1 MKGNPSKAI
10 PTTTTSSFCSQ
21 LEVKLGH
28 HNFTSPKGI
37 LSLQYIDEKVPQ
49 RHTSLV
55 GVWSRTQIIKLV
67 VTSLSAKRIPTTNK
81 NRTQKQLFS
90 KKSQINVKPKWLGV
104 CDSYLGQCNCT
115 STSQRDDSENVRGNV
130 RHISLFRT
138 ISASAAGNEKLSPS
152 SPPMSKSQKLF
163 GLWNDGKLLK

>member
-1 MKGNPSKAI
+1 MKGNPSQAI
-10 PTTTTSSFCSQ
+10 PTTTTTSSFCSQ

-55 GVWSRTQIIKLV
+55 DVWSRTQIIKLV
-67 VTSLSAKRIPTTNK
+67 TSLSAKRSPTTNK

-115 STSQRDDSENVRGNV
+115 SQRDDSENVRGNA
-130 RHISLFRT
+130 RHISLVYF
-138 ISASAAGNEKLSPS
+138 IG
-152 SPPMSKSQKLF
+152 F
-163 GLWNDGKLLK
+163 GCW